1 MEKHT
6 YKNGKYVAYQG
17 MDLAEAQTYFEMYNK
32 DKVPQGIDYLV
43 CVADGDEVNITYKP
57 TDTSFERI
65 RRITGYLVGTVD
77 RWNDGKQAELKD
89 RTTNSFEVEQL

>member
-1 MEKHT
+1 MEKYT
-6 YKNGKYVAYQG
+6 YKNGKYVSYAG
-17 MDLAEAQTYFEMYNK
+17 MDLAEAQTYFEMYDK

-89 RTTNSFEVEQL
+89 RTIHSFEVEQL